1 MSSQQDIIRRIRSV
15 RNTEKITKAMELV
28 AASRLRRAQARVQ
41 ALRPYADLMQQMTIE
56 IAASSSRA
64 HSQPL
69 LERREVNAVAVLA
82 LTADRG
88 LAGAFNANV
97 IRRSLAV
104 ANEHRG
110 AGHDVRWLAVG
121 RKGGS
126 SLRFR
131 GQQIDAAY
139 TGITDRPAYADA
151 RTIADRVAELYT
163 AGDVDLVVMVYNRFV
178 SALTQQVETVDVL
191 PVPETALDGELVEPI
206 QGAYLEEPDR
216 SEILSRLLPSYIE
229 VTIYRALLE
238 STASE
243 HGSRMTAMRNA
254 SDNAGNLI
262 DSLTL
267 AMNRARQAEITQQ
280 ILEVVAGA
288 DALE

>member
-1 MSSQQDIIRRIRSV
+1 MATQQDIARRIRSV
-15 RNTEKITKAMELV
+15 RNTGKITKAMELV
-28 AASRLRRAQARVQ
+28 AASRLRRAQARIEG
-41 ALRPYADLMQQMTIE
+41 LRPYADRLQRLTVE
-56 IAASSSRA
+56 VAAVTSRA
-64 HSQPL
+64 HGQPL
-69 LERREVNAVAVLA
+69 LEKREVKGVAVLA

-104 ANEHRG
+104 AAEQRG
-110 AGHDVRWLAVG
+110 QGREVHWLAVG

-131 GQQIDAAY
+131 GQEIEASY
-139 TGITDRPAYADA
+139 TGITDRPKYSDA
-151 RTIADRVAELYT
+151 SAIAERVAELYVE
-163 AGDVDLVVMVYNRFV
+163 GQVDLVVMVYNRFV
-178 SALTQQVETVDVL
+178 SALTQRLETVEVL
-191 PVPETALDGELVEPI
+191 PVPEEVLTGEEVELI
-206 QGAYLEEPDR
+206 EGAYLEEPDR
-216 SEILSRLLPSYIE
+216 SEILARLLPTYVE
-229 VTIYRALLE
+229 VIIYRALLE

-243 HGSRMTAMRNA
+243 HGSRMTAMGNA
-254 SDNAGNLI
+254 SENASNLI

-267 AMNRARQAEITQQ
+267 EMNRARQAEITQQ